1 MNILLLS
8 QYFPPEA
15 GSAAAKMAEIA
26 HYLTEQGHQVSVV
39 SQVPCYPAGVVYPGY
54 EGTWFQ
60 REQQNGVHITRTW
73 SYASPERGKFKPRLL
88 NYASFMGTALSGIF
102 AGPRP
107 DVMMVYS
114 PPLLLGV
121 TATLVRKVWRTP
133 FVFWVNDLWP
143 RAALHLGFM
152 QEGSLYRAASALER
166 FVYRHAARIFVY
178 SQRMLEE
185 VVADGGSRDK
195 IEYHPLWIDTEVFH
209 PDPAGADKV
218 RQQYGW
224 GNKFVILYGGN
235 IGLAQGL
242 DVFVEAA
249 LLLREHPD
257 VHFVIVG
264 SGVEKENLE
273 KLVQDYGL
281 TNFEFIGQQPKE
293 QVLAYF
299 SAADLL
305 FAHLKE
311 APHRVGTVP
320 EKILAYMA
328 CGRPVLMAAQEGAA
342 ADVIREHGCGVTAP
356 PDNPEAV
363 ARTVLALLPQCHEL
377 DEMGARG
384 RQATELYFAG
394 LKVLEA
400 MEASLS
406 AVSDVKPMLPSKIV
420 PGAAGRSG

>member
-15 GSAAAKMAEIA
+15 GSAAAKIAEMA
-26 HYLTEQGHQVSVV
+26 HYLTGRGHRVSVV

-54 EGTWFQ
+54 EGAWFR
-60 REQQNGVHITRTW
+60 RELRDGVRITRTW
-73 SYASPERGKFKPRLL
+73 SYASPERSKFKSRFL
-88 NYASFMGTALSGIF
+88 NYASFMGTALAGIL

-107 DVMMVYS
+107 DVMLVYS
-114 PPLLLGV
+114 PPLLLGL
-121 TATLVRKVWRTP
+121 TATLAGKAWRCP

-152 QEGSLYRAASALER
+152 QEGSPYRAACALER
-166 FVYRHAARIFVY
+166 FVYRHAGRIFVY

-185 VVADGGSRDK
+185 VVMDGASRVN
-195 IEYHPLWIDTEVFH
+195 IEYHPLWIDTEVFR
-209 PDPAGADKV
+209 PDPVGAAAV
-218 RQQYGW
+218 RRQYGW
-224 GNKFVILYGGN
+224 GDKFVILYGGN

-249 LLLREHPD
+249 RLLREHPD
-257 VHFVIVG
+257 IHFVIVG

-273 KLVQDYGL
+273 RLVRTYGL
-281 TNFEFIGQQPKE
+281 TNIEFIGHQPKD

-299 SAADLL
+299 SSADLL
-305 FAHLKE
+305 FAHLKA

-342 ADVIREHGCGVTAP
+342 ADVIREHSCGVAAP
-356 PDNPEAV
+356 PDNPEA
-363 ARTVLALLPQCHEL
+363 LAQVILSLYQQRYEL
-377 DEMGARG
+377 DKMGARG
-384 RQATELYFAG
+384 RQAAELHFAG
-394 LKVLEA
+394 PKVLAA
-400 MEASLS
+400 MEASLLGI
-406 AVSDVKPMLPSKIV
+406 AV
-420 PGAAGRSG
+420 R

>member
-1 MNILLLS
+1 MRILLLT

-15 GSAAAKMAEIA
+15 GSAAAKMAEMA
-26 HYLTEQGHQVSVV
+26 HYLTAGGHQVSVV

-54 EGTWFQ
+54 EGAWFR
-60 REQQNGVHITRTW
+60 REHHNGIQVTRTW
-73 SYASPERGKFKPRLL
+73 SYASPERSKFKPRFF
-88 NYASFMGTALSGIF
+88 NYASFMGTALAGIL

-107 DVMMVYS
+107 DIILVYS
-114 PPLLLGV
+114 PPLFLGL
-121 TATLVRKVWRTP
+121 TATWASKMWRCP

-152 QEGSLYRAASALER
+152 QEGPLYRLACAMEEYI
-166 FVYRHAARIFVY
+166 YRHAARIFVY
-178 SQRMLEE
+178 SRRMLEE
-185 VVADGGSRDK
+185 VVADGCHREK

-209 PDPAGADKV
+209 PDPAGAARV

-224 GNKFVILYGGN
+224 GDKFVILYGGN

-249 LLLREHPD
+249 RLLREHPD
-257 VHFVIVG
+257 LHFVIVG
-264 SGVEKENLE
+264 SGVEKETLE
-273 KLVQDYGL
+273 GLVRDYGL
-281 TNFEFIGQQPKE
+281 TNFEFIGQQPKD

-328 CGRPVLMAAQEGAA
+328 CGRPVPMAAQEGAA
-342 ADVIREHGCGVTAP
+342 AAVIREHDCGVTVP
-356 PDNPEAV
+356 PDDPEAV
-363 ARTVLALLPQCHEL
+363 AQAVLALSGRRPEL
-377 DEMGARG
+377 HEMGARG
-384 RQATELYFAG
+384 RQATELHFAG
-394 LKVLEA
+394 PKVLTG
-400 MEASLS
+400 MEVSLG
-406 AVSDVKPMLPSKIV
+406 AITGMPTHVS
-420 PGAAGRSG
+420 

>member
-15 GSAAAKMAEIA
+15 GSAAAKIAEMA
-26 HYLTEQGHQVSVV
+26 HYLNSRGHQVSVV

-54 EGTWFQ
+54 EGAWFR
-60 REQQNGVHITRTW
+60 RELQDGVRIIRTW
-73 SYASPERGKFKPRLL
+73 SYASPERSKFKSRFL
-88 NYASFMGTALSGIF
+88 NYASFMGTALAGIL

-107 DVMMVYS
+107 DVMLVYS
-114 PPLLLGV
+114 PPLLLGL
-121 TATLVRKVWRTP
+121 TATLAGKTWGCP

-152 QEGSLYRAASALER
+152 QEDSLYRAACALER
-166 FVYRHAARIFVY
+166 FVYRHAGRVFVY

-185 VVADGGSRDK
+185 VVADGADRAK

-209 PDPAGADKV
+209 PDPVGAAAV
-218 RQQYGW
+218 RRQYGW
-224 GNKFVILYGGN
+224 GDKFVILYGGN

-249 LLLREHPD
+249 RLLREHPD

-273 KLVQDYGL
+273 KLVRDYGL
-281 TNFEFIGQQPKE
+281 TNFEFIGHQPKDE
-293 QVLAYF
+293 VLAYF

-305 FAHLKE
+305 FAHLKA

-342 ADVIREHGCGVTAP
+342 ADVIQEHVCGVATP
-356 PDNPEAV
+356 PDNPV
-363 ARTVLALLPQCHEL
+363 ALSQVILSLYQRRDEL
-377 DEMGARG
+377 DKMGARG
-384 RQATELYFAG
+384 RQAAELHFAG
-394 LKVLEA
+394 PKVLAA

-406 AVSDVKPMLPSKIV
+406 AI
-420 PGAAGRSG
+420 AGC

>member
-1 MNILLLS
+1 MHILLLS
-8 QYFPPEA
+8 QYFPPES
-15 GSAAAKMAEIA
+15 GSAAAKIAEMA
-26 HYLTEQGHQVSVV
+26 HYLTERGHQVSVV
-39 SQVPCYPAGVVYPGY
+39 SQIPSYPDGVVYPGY
-54 EGTWFQ
+54 EGAKWR
-60 REQQNGVHITRTW
+60 RENQNGVRITRTW
-73 SYASPERGKFKPRLL
+73 SYASPERSKFKPRLL
-88 NYASFMGTALSGIF
+88 NYATFMGTALAGII

-107 DVMMVYS
+107 DVILVYS
-114 PPLLLGV
+114 PPLMLGV
-121 TATLVRKVWRTP
+121 TATLVSKAWHCP

-152 QEGSLYRAASALER
+152 QEGGLYRAASALER

-185 VVADGGSRDK
+185 VVIDGASRTK

-209 PDPAGADKV
+209 PDPSGGAKI

-224 GNKFVILYGGN
+224 GDKFVILYGGN

-249 LLLREHPD
+249 RLLRNSPNI
-257 VHFVIVG
+257 HFVIVG
-264 SGVEKENLE
+264 SGVEKANLE
-273 KLVQDYGL
+273 SKAQDYGL
-281 TNFEFIGQQPKE
+281 TNLEFIGHQPKD

-305 FAHLKE
+305 FSHLKS

-328 CGRPVLMAAQEGAA
+328 CGRTVLMAAQEGAA
-342 ADVIREHGCGVTAP
+342 ADLIREHHCGVAVP
-356 PDNPEAV
+356 PDDA
-363 ARTVLALLPQCHEL
+363 AALAQTILSLWQQRENL
-377 DEMGARG
+377 EVMGTKG
-384 RQATELYFAG
+384 REATEVHFAG
-394 LKVLEA
+394 PKVLKA

-406 AVSDVKPMLPSKIV
+406 NI
-420 PGAAGRSG
+420 AGR

>member
-1 MNILLLS
+1 MHILLLS

-15 GSAAAKMAEIA
+15 GSAAAKIAEMA
-26 HYLTEQGHQVSVV
+26 HYLVGRGHQVSIV

-54 EGTWFQ
+54 EGAWFR
-60 REQQNGVHITRTW
+60 RERHDGVRITRTW
-73 SYASPERGKFKPRLL
+73 SYASPERSKFKPRLL
-88 NYASFMGTALSGIF
+88 NYATFMATALAGIF
-102 AGPRP
+102 SGPRP
-107 DVMMVYS
+107 DVTLVYS
-114 PPLLLGV
+114 PPLMLGL
-121 TATLVRKVWRTP
+121 TAALVSKAWRTP

-152 QEGSLYRAASALER
+152 LEGSLYRAASALER
-166 FVYRHAARIFVY
+166 FVYRNAARIFVY

-185 VVADGGSRDK
+185 VVADGGERGK

-209 PDPAGADKV
+209 PDPAGAA
-218 RQQYGW
+218 RIREQYDW
-224 GNKFVILYGGN
+224 GDKFVILYGGN

-249 LLLREHPD
+249 RLLRNNPEM
-257 VHFVIVG
+257 HFVMVG

-273 KLVQDYGL
+273 GLARNYGL
-281 TNFEFIGQQPKE
+281 TNLEFIGHQPKD

-305 FAHLKE
+305 FAHLKA

-342 ADVIREHGCGVTAP
+342 ADVVREHACGVSIP
-356 PDNPEAV
+356 PDDPGALAQAILALSQQRPELDAMGV
-363 ARTVLALLPQCHEL
+363 QGRRAAEQHFAGPLVLAS
-377 DEMGARG
+377 
-384 RQATELYFAG
+384 
-394 LKVLEA
+394 
-400 MEASLS
+400 MEASFRKL
-406 AVSDVKPMLPSKIV
+406 
-420 PGAAGRSG
+420 AGG

>member
-1 MNILLLS
+1 M
-8 QYFPPEA
+8 
-15 GSAAAKMAEIA
+15 
-26 HYLTEQGHQVSVV
+26 
-39 SQVPCYPAGVVYPGY
+39 
-54 EGTWFQ
+54 
-60 REQQNGVHITRTW
+60 R
-73 SYASPERGKFKPRLL
+73 
-88 NYASFMGTALSGIF
+88 
-102 AGPRP
+102 
-107 DVMMVYS
+107 
-114 PPLLLGV
+114 
-121 TATLVRKVWRTP
+121 
-133 FVFWVNDLWP
+133 
-143 RAALHLGFM
+143 
-152 QEGSLYRAASALER
+152 
-166 FVYRHAARIFVY
+166 
-178 SQRMLEE
+178 EE
-185 VVADGGSRDK
+185 VVADGANRGK
-195 IEYHPLWIDTEVFH
+195 IEYHPLWIDTEVFR
-209 PDPAGADKV
+209 PDPGSAAQV

-224 GNKFVILYGGN
+224 GEKFVVLYGGN

-249 LLLREHPD
+249 RLLREHPD
-257 VHFVIVG
+257 IHFVIVG

-273 KLVQDYGL
+273 GLVRDYGL

-342 ADVIREHGCGVTAP
+342 VDVIREHGCGVTAP

-363 ARTVLALLPQCHEL
+363 ARTVLALLLRRHEL

-384 RQATELYFAG
+384 RQATELHFAG
-394 LKVLEA
+394 PKVLEA

-406 AVSDVKPMLPSKIV
+406 TV
-420 PGAAGRSG
+420 AGC